1 MLVVPT
7 GKGLLGIM
15 DDFMGSG
22 TASIMVQNQQL
33 RANASPADLL
43 KVWYNL
49 NKSSLTRS
57 NSAISSKKP
66 TKNLSL

>member
-7 GKGLLGIM
+7 EKGLLRIM

-49 NKSSLTRS
+49 NKSSLTPVCQPFPVK
-57 NSAISSKKP
+57 NSQKICP
-66 TKNLSL
+66 F